1 LGAILAAVVEA
12 HPPPR
17 LHRCRLYRS
26 VGVLEPEPQRVVVRV
41 MEVGVGLAL
50 EGGDLVRYVGQL
62 AGYVLGGIRVVPEPG
77 VWGLA
82 RSLFK
87 DASGAAHSLSPSKV
101 IFPGPVP
108 PDRTGAMLNFRELA
122 FRNCLEKR
130 AG

>member
-1 LGAILAAVVEA
+1 
-12 HPPPR
+12 
-17 LHRCRLYRS
+17 
-26 VGVLEPEPQRVVVRV
+26 

-50 EGGDLVRYVGQL
+50 EGGALVRYVGQL